1 MPMDS
6 RDSVT
11 VSAEA
16 RVDAGERSEAD
27 SPAPWVVAF
36 EARLEARER
45 AWRRGR
51 WWGWVGMGVGN
62 LVVADVVVT
71 VFGLP
76 LVMTMFNTV
85 GIVDPS
91 IVSWRDA
98 MGRLLLVFSASM
110 VLMLPG
116 AIVVWL
122 FALALAYAIVRI
134 MRVVAARGQG

>member
-1 MPMDS
+1 M
-6 RDSVT
+6 T

-62 LVVADVVVT
+62 LVVADVFVT
-71 VFGLP
+71 VFSIP
-76 LVMTMFNTV
+76 LIVTMFS
-85 GIVDPS
+85 GGQLVDP
-91 IVSWRDA
+91 
-98 MGRLLLVFSASM
+98 FSASM

-122 FALALAYAIVRI
+122 LALALAYAIVRV